1 MPLSNIS
8 VIPVCFCRGFH
19 DVVMKRA
26 EEEVCF
32 AASESNHDCQTRKIV
47 LRSLHPRVGV
57 PMKWFVAVVCLFFLA
72 VLPTQA
78 DSLVG
83 PAYNVVGSVTF
94 SGNNACGGV
103 CSETLDFS
111 FVFQWVDTTGVF
123 GPGIYGSYIPGSFS
137 ATQSGSM
144 GSAPITSPN
153 DGHIYCCGPGTYIPL
168 NAFNGELDLDV
179 SLFGTGP
186 DPGPPTVFGAF
197 LFSCSNECFNEFAPR
212 IGVNEAY
219 PATYTATAVPEP
231 SGVALLAGAMLLLAA
246 VRPSFRRRK
255 Q

>member
-1 MPLSNIS
+1 L
-8 VIPVCFCRGFH
+8 FR
-19 DVVMKRA
+19 
-26 EEEVCF
+26 F
-32 AASESNHDCQTRKIV
+32 ASIESRCQTRKIV
-47 LRSLHPRVGV
+47 LRSLLPRVGV
-57 PMKWFVAVVCLFFLA
+57 PMKWCVAVVCLSFLA

-94 SGNNACGGV
+94 SGNNVCGGI
-103 CSETLDFS
+103 CSETVDFS
-111 FVFQWVDTTGVF
+111 FIFQWVDTTGIF

-197 LFSCSNECFNEFAPR
+197 LFSCNNECFNEFAPR

-219 PATYTATAVPEP
+219 PATYTATPVPEP
-231 SGVALLAGAMLLLAA
+231 SSVALLAGAMLLLAA
-246 VRPSFRRRK
+246 VPPSSRRRK